1 MFSYTKTSAANHPL
15 VPLPGAAPAQPL
27 MLDDIIHGSVTQ
39 TVIDLLEYRSPS
51 LEVPQLL
58 LLRDTSDSTMTDR
71 SGEFAQHPSELVLLA
86 GDIDETLK
94 FGKQIP
100 SVQELKS
107 TFESFAEKLRL
118 AGRVDDLKRV
128 RPRQQPNLTDR
139 FQGHI
144 VELRETLEHLEIN
157 GPGGTPNHT
166 TLFSAQVFHDGD
178 PLAGPYLWFDPVTA
192 RQSALEAASRIL
204 ESRGEMSPAPI
215 KVGIPA
221 SSVYLSIQAMNDA
234 RSAGLSHYIPL
245 SPCHKHGPRGRVV
258 KRTQTPSR
266 GLFLP
271 QLSRRDLTRSRDG
284 RNQSLQLHD
293 LDKTDTEYIM
303 HTMSHWD
310 AVIILSPTGS
320 GKTTQ
325 IPQII
330 LDNSVGHD
338 SDTNTNIV
346 CSQPNPSLVKSLA
359 SKVASE
365 RTQSKSVGYDLYE
378 DSRFPE
384 SGKGITYCS
393 TAALLKRFL
402 EDSDDFLS
410 SFSHIIID
418 DVHKSHKDTELALTL
433 LRKSIRERKAAGIDY
448 PKLILLGAANEASSL
463 IKYLGARSET
473 HSALTVMELK
483 LGGPAFDVK
492 WHYLSDIL
500 SELSMKPSESAPL
513 LNDEHRNKIQD
524 YIQKEMS
531 FADLQ
536 AGQANPPRFDLPTFR
551 NSPDEGVIGLVV
563 LTVAH
568 LITTKVTGDILVLLP
583 SSSAINEVADLLQ
596 HVEPANVDV
605 EDSSRLNIIK
615 AYSQP
620 QEAMVEPLATGCV
633 RVILTASTVTPSVVL
648 KDVTSVVDSGQI
660 ETTFVDHNILKAHTN
675 RADLATNLEHTGL
688 VRGLNFKWI
697 SQAGAQERAALAGF
711 AKGGHYYALYT
722 PQRQRAFSEHDVPAI
737 HQSDLVRESLM
748 LSAATVPYHP
758 NQIFLEMPHPP
769 AVEVVNDAS
778 RRLLA
783 LDALTHDKK
792 ITSLGRLLD
801 AFSLHPAVAKALL
814 LGALFGCLEP
824 IMIFACL
831 NPLNILLD
839 RSELLCKQDLK
850 LTGKHLPNKSS
861 DPASDIECFRRYH
874 RFYMNQDFYNLGV
887 AEQQWG
893 VDHSIFLAAKER
905 SQQIFMTLKRLGVVP
920 IWTTCTE
927 DDSVFD
933 CIPKTLN
940 FNNENLELVRGIC
953 LNTTHPNI
961 AMLDVSTKGEQQR
974 WIDASSHYN
983 EIDPLSIVH
992 RTVRFTDYRQRL
1004 SRDVAVDPNR
1014 IEDSDNSSSSD
1025 PRSTPTSTG
1034 SGGVPVLPDAL
1045 SLTRQKGKML
1055 SYHGKRMM
1063 GLGPKSRL
1071 LAHLEQVSMLTPVI
1085 AILFHPTAALDAR
1098 GHIALDGRLH
1108 IDLNVEGTMENG
1120 IASQANQILM
1130 GFRLA
1135 VDRFSRHLFSQ
1146 LNVAEAGNLQEGGG
1160 SNARNRASL
1169 ATASLFEDKRR
1180 YAMIDSVVKVLAD
1193 DEAYRQSPRRDHSLA
1208 AKQAVD
1214 QMVRTEAA
1222 LSASDDTSTHERN
1235 SPDFVPTSGKT
1246 ARATR
1251 AQPANVTAE
1260 VHQLTLQLEQ
1270 DEQRRR

>member
-1 MFSYTKTSAANHPL
+1 M
-15 VPLPGAAPAQPL
+15 
-27 MLDDIIHGSVTQ
+27 
-39 TVIDLLEYRSPS
+39 
-51 LEVPQLL
+51 
-58 LLRDTSDSTMTDR
+58 
-71 SGEFAQHPSELVLLA
+71 
-86 GDIDETLK
+86 
-94 FGKQIP
+94 
-100 SVQELKS
+100 
-107 TFESFAEKLRL
+107 
-118 AGRVDDLKRV
+118 
-128 RPRQQPNLTDR
+128 
-139 FQGHI
+139 
-144 VELRETLEHLEIN
+144 
-157 GPGGTPNHT
+157 
-166 TLFSAQVFHDGD
+166 
-178 PLAGPYLWFDPVTA
+178 
-192 RQSALEAASRIL
+192 
-204 ESRGEMSPAPI
+204 
-215 KVGIPA
+215 
-221 SSVYLSIQAMNDA
+221 
-234 RSAGLSHYIPL
+234 
-245 SPCHKHGPRGRVV
+245 
-258 KRTQTPSR
+258 
-266 GLFLP
+266 P
-271 QLSRRDLTRSRDG
+271 QLSRRDLTRSNDG
-284 RNQSLQLHD
+284 RNQSLQLQD
-293 LDKTDTEYIM
+293 LDETDTEYIM
-303 HTMSHWD
+303 HTISHWD

-320 GKTTQ
+320 GKTTR

-338 SDTNTNIV
+338 ADTNTNII
-346 CSQPNPSLVKSLA
+346 CSQQTPSLVKSLA

-365 RTQSKSVGYDLYE
+365 RKQSISVGYDLYE
-378 DSRFPE
+378 DSKFPE
-384 SGKGITYCS
+384 SEQGITYCS

-410 SFSHIIID
+410 LFSHIIID

-448 PKLILLGAANEASSL
+448 PKLVLLGAANEASSL
-463 IKYLGARSET
+463 VKYLGGRSET
-473 HSALTVMELK
+473 HSALKVMELK
-483 LGGPAFDVK
+483 LGGPAFDVQR
-492 WHYLSDIL
+492 HYLCDIL
-500 SELSMKPSESAPL
+500 SELSMKPSESTSL
-513 LNDEHRNKIQD
+513 LNDEHRNKIQN

-536 AGQANPPRFDLPTFR
+536 VGETKSPRVDLPALR
-551 NSPDEGVIGLVV
+551 NSPDEGVVGLVV

-583 SSSAINEVADLLQ
+583 SSSAINEVADLFQ
-596 HVEPANVDV
+596 NVEPSNVEV
-605 EDSSRLNIIK
+605 KNSSRLKIIR

-620 QEAMVEPLATGCV
+620 QEAMVEPVAPGCM
-633 RVILTASTVTPSVVL
+633 RVILTASTITPSVVL

-675 RADLATNLEHTGL
+675 RADLATNLEYTGL

-697 SQAGAQERAALAGF
+697 SQAGARERAALAGF

-722 PQRQRAFSEHDVPAI
+722 PQRQKAFSDHDVPAI

-769 AVEVVNDAS
+769 VAEVVNDAS
-778 RRLLA
+778 RKLLA
-783 LDALTHDKK
+783 LDALTHDNK

-824 IMIFACL
+824 IMVFACL
-831 NPLNILLD
+831 NPFNVLLD

-905 SQQIFMTLKRLGVVP
+905 SQHIFMTLKRLGVVP

-933 CIPKTLN
+933 CIPKSLN
-940 FNNENLELVRGIC
+940 FNNENLELVRGIF

-961 AMLDVSTKGEQQR
+961 AMLDAPTKGEQQR

-983 EIDPLSIVH
+983 EIDPLSIIH
-992 RTVRFTDYRQRL
+992 RTVRFTGYRQRL
-1004 SRDVAVDPNR
+1004 SRDVAADPNR
-1014 IEDSDNSSSSD
+1014 IEDSDDSSSSD
-1025 PRSTPTSTG
+1025 LRSTPTSTN
-1034 SGGVPVLPDAL
+1034 SGGVPVLPEAL
-1045 SLTRQKGKML
+1045 SLTRQTGKML
-1055 SYHGKRMM
+1055 SYHGKRIM
-1063 GLGPKSRL
+1063 GLDRKSRL
-1071 LAHLEQVSMLTPVI
+1071 LAHLEQVSMLTPVL

-1108 IDLNVEGTMENG
+1108 IDLNVEGTMEDG
-1120 IASQANQILM
+1120 IATQANEILM

-1135 VDRFSRHLFSQ
+1135 IERFSRHLFSK
-1146 LNVAEAGNLQEGGG
+1146 LNMAEAGNLQAGGA

-1169 ATASLFEDKRR
+1169 AAESLFEDKMRF
-1180 YAMIDSVVKVLAD
+1180 AMVDSVVKVLND

-1222 LSASDDTSTHERN
+1222 LSTSDDTTINERN
-1235 SPDFVPTSGKT
+1235 GRDFVPASAKKTS
-1246 ARATR
+1246 RATTR
-1251 AQPANVTAE
+1251 AQPATVTAE

-1270 DEQRRR
+1270 DELRGR